1 MLSDERRREIADF
14 LKTRRMRRQPE
25 ELGLPRGRRR
35 RTPGLRREEVATAA
49 GVSAEWY
56 TWLEQAREVRP
67 SAQVLTRIG
76 AALRLEPNEARHL
89 LTLGGYAVPASGS
102 DAPRSVSVS
111 LRLQRLI
118 DQMDYG
124 PAWVFG
130 ERWDIVAWNRAASV
144 IHGDLATLQGIERN
158 ALYQLFLGDRMRSI
172 LVDWEAHG
180 RKCVAKLRATYASRV
195 DDPWFNE
202 LVTLLRTRSEE
213 FERWWNEN
221 DIETI
226 AGGRQALRAS
236 RRPAGSCSTTACWT
250 CWTSGCRLSGWSP
263 TCRRRAPVPG
273 RRWNSCSARASSSSR
288 RRSAIE
294 RRSLLNGCVA
304 GGVTPRVQGRPG
316 PTARPPDSPA
326 ARASRSCE
334 APPRRCRDRRWGRP
348 VPPCG
353 ESSERSPL
361 DRRRRPSASG
371 GARADS

>member
-35 RTPGLRREEVATAA
+35 RTPGLRREEVAAAA

-76 AALRLEPNEARHL
+76 EALRLEPNETRHL

-102 DAPRSVSVS
+102 DLPRSVSVS

-144 IHGDLATLQGIERN
+144 IHGDLAPLQGIERN
-158 ALYQLFLGDRMRSI
+158 ALYQLFLGDRMRPM
-172 LVDWEAHG
+172 LVDWEVHG
-180 RKCVAKLRATYASRV
+180 RMCVAKLRAAYASRV

-202 LVTLLRTRSEE
+202 LVTLLRTRSEQ

-221 DIETI
+221 DIETSQEGVKHYEHPE
-226 AGGRQALRAS
+226 AGRLVFDYTVLDVLDERMSSLRLVAYV
-236 RRPAGSCSTTACWT
+236 PAPGTGT
-250 CWTSGCRLSGWSP
+250 REKMEKLLS
-263 TCRRRAPVPG
+263 VP
-273 RRWNSCSARASSSSR
+273 
-288 RRSAIE
+288 E
-294 RRSLLNGCVA
+294 PLLIG
-304 GGVTPRVQGRPG
+304 
-316 PTARPPDSPA
+316 
-326 ARASRSCE
+326 
-334 APPRRCRDRRWGRP
+334 
-348 VPPCG
+348 
-353 ESSERSPL
+353 
-361 DRRRRPSASG
+361 
-371 GARADS
+371 

>member
-35 RTPGLRREEVATAA
+35 RTPGLRREEVAAAA

-76 AALRLEPNEARHL
+76 EALRLEPNETRHL

-102 DAPRSVSVS
+102 DLPRSVSVS

-118 DQMDYG
+118 DQLDYG

-144 IHGDLATLQGIERN
+144 IHGDLAPLQGIERN

-172 LVDWEAHG
+172 LVDWELHG
-180 RKCVAKLRATYASRV
+180 RRCVAKLRATYASRV

-213 FERWWNEN
+213 FERWWHENE
-221 DIETI
+221 IETAQEGVKHYEHPE
-226 AGGRQALRAS
+226 AGRLVFDYSVLEVLDERMSSLRLVAYV
-236 RRPAGSCSTTACWT
+236 PAPGTGTREKMEQLLAV
-250 CWTSGCRLSGWSP
+250 P
-263 TCRRRAPVPG
+263 EPVLDV
-273 RRWNSCSARASSSSR
+273 
-288 RRSAIE
+288 
-294 RRSLLNGCVA
+294 SL
-304 GGVTPRVQGRPG
+304 
-316 PTARPPDSPA
+316 
-326 ARASRSCE
+326 
-334 APPRRCRDRRWGRP
+334 
-348 VPPCG
+348 
-353 ESSERSPL
+353 ESV
-361 DRRRRPSASG
+361 
-371 GARADS
+371 

>member
-35 RTPGLRREEVATAA
+35 RTPGLRREEVAAAA

-76 AALRLEPNEARHL
+76 EALRLEPNETRHL

-102 DAPRSVSVS
+102 DLPRSVSVS

-118 DQMDYG
+118 DQLDYG

-144 IHGDLATLQGIERN
+144 IHGDLAPLQGIERN
-158 ALYQLFLGDRMRSI
+158 ALYQLFLGGRMRSI
-172 LVDWEAHG
+172 LVDWELHG
-180 RKCVAKLRATYASRV
+180 RMCVAKLRATYASRV

-202 LVTLLRTRSEE
+202 LVSLLRDRSVE

-221 DIETI
+221 DIETSQEGVKHYEHPE
-226 AGGRQALRAS
+226 AGRLVFDYSVLEVLDERMSSLRLVAYV
-236 RRPAGSCSTTACWT
+236 PAPGTGTREKMEQLLAV
-250 CWTSGCRLSGWSP
+250 
-263 TCRRRAPVPG
+263 AEPVL
-273 RRWNSCSARASSSSR
+273 A
-288 RRSAIE
+288 
-294 RRSLLNGCVA
+294 RSLQSV
-304 GGVTPRVQGRPG
+304 
-316 PTARPPDSPA
+316 
-326 ARASRSCE
+326 
-334 APPRRCRDRRWGRP
+334 
-348 VPPCG
+348 
-353 ESSERSPL
+353 
-361 DRRRRPSASG
+361 
-371 GARADS
+371 